1 MSDAR
6 NCANPQNGYFIVTQ
20 NTGATGARF
29 IIAYGEN
36 KGIEVELSG
45 NCPNKSL
52 SNVFFLSKPNF
63 FLVQGEEMNTHN
75 RGKQIADGLDISE
88 MYTIDVKQWDIIVP
102 IYRDYQYT
110 KHTRWFY
117 PVWCIDSF
125 DVDNLDYLAGDG
137 TS

>member
-1 MSDAR
+1 MSEAQRHTNSQD
-6 NCANPQNGYFIVTQ
+6 GFFIVTQ
-20 NTGATGARF
+20 NEGATGARF
-29 IIAYGEN
+29 IIAYGSD
-36 KGIEVELSG
+36 KGTEVELSG

-52 SNVFFLSKPNF
+52 SNIFFLSMPNF
-63 FLVQGEEMNTHN
+63 FLVRGEEMNTHN
-75 RGKQIADGLDISE
+75 RGKQIEDGLDISE
-88 MYTIDVKQWDIIVP
+88 MYTITVNQWDIIIP

-117 PVWCIDSF
+117 PLWCIDSF